1 MDALKVE
8 IDTAQVTAALQGLSA
23 SAMQAAWRRTLR
35 KTAAWIKSQ
44 TGKEVSKGT
53 LIPQKVIRK
62 RLYFF
67 MRSAD
72 TGKVWLGLNPVEAHR
87 LGSVR
92 ETKKGIRAGRFTFDG
107 AWRQTKA
114 KPDGPIY
121 RRTGKSRTP
130 FEVVTVDWSKTGDPA
145 FRRAAQLCE
154 ERLMT
159 ILKQE
164 VNYEIQKALGGVRRG
179 RGS

>member
-8 IDTAQVTAALQGLSA
+8 IDVGAVTAALQGLSPQ
-23 SAMQAAWRRTLR
+23 AMQAAWRRTLR
-35 KTAAWIKSQ
+35 KTAAWIKTQ

-53 LIPQKVIRK
+53 QIPQKAIRK

-72 TGKVWLGLNPVEAHR
+72 TGKVWLGLNPIEAHR

-92 ETKKGIRAGRFTFDG
+92 ETKKGMRAGRFTFDG

-114 KPDGPIY
+114 KPDGALY
-121 RRTGKSRTP
+121 QRTGKARTP

-145 FRRAAQLCE
+145 FRRAARMCE

-159 ILKQE
+159 ILRQE

-179 RGS
+179 RGN